1 LDSALSNV
9 LKLVLNAF
17 AVFLTFITVAV
28 FSFYLL
34 LERDKLKKNLYLFFP
49 HLDKNKVNS
58 MAHKIEMKLGAW
70 VRGEIILMLIVGL
83 TTYIG
88 LTILGVEYALPL
100 AVIAGVLELVPTIGP
115 IISSIPAILIA
126 LVQGPVL
133 AIAVLAMYILI
144 QQAEN
149 NFLVPKVMEKAVGVL
164 PLITIASLL
173 IGGTLFGVIGAVI
186 AVPAVVILHVLFE
199 EYVESRKA

>member
-1 LDSALSNV
+1 
-9 LKLVLNAF
+9 
-17 AVFLTFITVAV
+17 
-28 FSFYLL
+28 
-34 LERDKLKKNLYLFFP
+34 
-49 HLDKNKVNS
+49 